1 MFPKLICS
9 QESDIIWAKN
19 AGDELRLIINDISK
33 LNNKIGTAYYS
44 DISAIKDL
52 QDRLSMA
59 EKILKQLEDVESE
72 FIQLSENNK
81 TEKDYY
87 IKLAYID
94 IAALSI
100 YSKRDAF
107 LNFLDYS
114 YNYDEN
120 IYKNNRS
127 IYEKEIGDWEMLNN
141 KHLNSAKSRIKIII
155 NYDSENIDAKIIS
168 ALVAFYEKDYNLA
181 INDLNNIILELERE
195 KEEVTGFGENLLIDK
210 RLGFLYTWLSYIYFE
225 SDQIILAKEQLEQ
238 ATTFPEADKSLTWS
252 METFKKLDFIK
263 HKCYDIKILPVEFP
277 KTNNS
282 FDKKEFTFDYDNNKK
297 SGYKVNISPIFVQ
310 AKPEHLI
317 EITKNAWGKLLK
329 IEEDPWHKAED
340 EIKQCIDNHEK
351 IPYKNPNNIYVLID
365 ANNSGFS
372 QINKEKYIN
381 RFIDVFEVI
390 NDLTYANIGW
400 NTLVRANPENI
411 FYRIYKIKT
420 NLGIYYIFQ
429 NSQSF
434 LKIFEYYNINK
445 ESIPQSKLK
454 QLEEYFEKDPL
465 SVINDD
471 ISYLENRWPDNL
483 MFILTKMEVATLTEE
498 PNKALST
505 ITLLESKISEG
516 AEITDTD
523 PLYISD
529 IYKSYLF
536 FKLKDWRN
544 LVLTIDKLKGYGYSN
559 PWLNDVKARYL
570 FIDDENNFKVK

>member
-9 QESDIIWAKN
+9 QESDIILAKN
-19 AGDELRLIINDISK
+19 AGEELRLIINDISK